1 MIKRNLEIYN
11 NLSQDFSRKLT
22 EEYSSSFSAAASLL
36 GKKQCQAIYNIYG
49 FVRIADEI
57 VDSWRPKDMN
67 YYLDALVM
75 DVKRA
80 IKYGFSTNPI
90 VHSFCVT
97 LREYG
102 IPFELV
108 DSFIRSMKMDV
119 TKKNYDAR
127 EYKIYIY
134 GSAEVVGLMCL
145 MVFVDGNK
153 RQYNSLMP
161 AAKALGS
168 AFQKINFLRDFA
180 SDSKHLGRMY
190 FPGKDIKKFS
200 EDDKQAIVADIRN
213 DLQTAHQAIKRL
225 PKSSRFGVE
234 LAYKNFKKLTN
245 VASSTPIDKLK
256 NQRISLARST
266 KVKIYTWIKIKSAF
280 IR

>member
-1 MIKRNLEIYN
+1 MC
-11 NLSQDFSRKLT
+11 
-22 EEYSSSFSAAASLL
+22 SSDL
-36 GKKQCQAIYNIYG
+36 
-49 FVRIADEI
+49 
-57 VDSWRPKDMN
+57 
-67 YYLDALVM
+67 
-75 DVKRA
+75 
-80 IKYGFSTNPI
+80 
-90 VHSFCVT
+90 
-97 LREYG
+97 
-102 IPFELV
+102 

>member
-1 MIKRNLEIYN
+1 MRNLEIYN
-11 NLSQDFSRKLT
+11 RLSQSFSRRLT
-22 EEYSSSFSAAASLL
+22 EDYSSSFSAAAALL
-36 GKKQCQAIYNIYG
+36 GKKEQQAIYNIYG

-57 VDSWRPKDMN
+57 VDTWRPKDMN
-67 YYLDALVM
+67 YYLDALGM

-90 VHSFCVT
+90 VHSFCLT
-97 LREYG
+97 LREYS
-102 IPFELV
+102 IPYELV
-108 DSFIRSMKMDV
+108 DSFMRSMKMDV
-119 TKKNYDAR
+119 SKRSYDAR

-145 MVFVDGNK
+145 MVFVKGNK
-153 RQYNSLMP
+153 RQYNNLMP

-200 EDDKQAIVADIRN
+200 EDDKQAVVSDIRN
-213 DLQTAHQAIKRL
+213 DLQTAQKAIKKL
-225 PKSSRFGVE
+225 PKNSRFGVE

-245 VASSTPIDKLK
+245 LAASTPVEKLK
-256 NQRISLARST
+256 SQRISLPKSS
-266 KVKIYTWIKIKSAF
+266 KIRIYSIIRIKSAF
-280 IR
+280 YR